1 MFLNDGAQVLHSGFF
16 LFLTMKRTQL
26 RDGTKVFCLRAP
38 EAKMLDH
45 HVDGYLNH
53 GISINDGDI
62 IFDVGAN
69 IGVFGIRAVQN
80 HPNAMVYCFEPI
92 PDINA
97 VLQKNADEFDSK
109 RMIVM
114 PYGIS
119 DEEMTATFSYFPN
132 TPALSTVHPEDWEND
147 PGAFKKAVKGSM
159 KNPPP
164 GMKWM
169 RLIPTAFSGMI
180 AKHLVKG
187 KKSVDCELKRLSTI
201 IKQEKVE
208 RIDLLKVDCEG
219 AELGVIKSID
229 QEDWSK
235 IKSIVVE
242 VNDANGRLDTIKSI
256 LKENGFTSIFV
267 EREPGLEETQLFNLF
282 ATRS

>member
-1 MFLNDGAQVLHSGFF
+1 
-16 LFLTMKRTQL
+16 MKTTQL

-53 GISINDGDI
+53 GIQIKDGDV

-69 IGVFGIRAVQN
+69 IGVFGVRAVQN
-80 HPNAMVYCFEPI
+80 HPNVKVYCFEPI
-92 PDINA
+92 PDINK
-97 VLQKNADEFDSK
+97 VLQKNADSFAPDRLK
-109 RMIVM
+109 VI

-132 TPALSTVHPEDWEND
+132 TPALSTLHPEDWEND
-147 PGAFKKAVKGSM
+147 PKAFQKAVKGTM
-159 KNPPP
+159 KNPPE

-169 RLIPTAFSGMI
+169 RVIPSVFSGVI
-180 AKHLVKG
+180 AKQLVKG
-187 KKSVDCELKRLSTI
+187 KKSVDCQLKRLSSI
-201 IKQEKVE
+201 IKEENVD

-229 QEDWSK
+229 NVDWPK
-235 IKSIVVE
+235 IQSLVVE
-242 VNDANGRLDTIKSI
+242 VHDSNGRLDTIKNI
-256 LKENGFTSIFV
+256 LKEQGFTSLYV
-267 EREPGLEETQLFNLF
+267 EREAGLEDTQLFNLF
-282 ATRS
+282 ATRK

>member
-1 MFLNDGAQVLHSGFF
+1 
-16 LFLTMKRTQL
+16 MKTTQL

-53 GISINDGDI
+53 GIEINDGDVV
-62 IFDVGAN
+62 FDVGAN
-69 IGVFGIRAVQN
+69 VGIFGIRAVQN
-80 HPNAMVYCFEPI
+80 HPNVRVYCFEPI

-97 VLQKNADEFDSK
+97 VLQKNADTFAPERLK
-109 RMIVM
+109 VM

-132 TPALSTVHPEDWEND
+132 TPALSTLHPEDWDND
-147 PGAFKKAVKGSM
+147 PKAFQKAVKGTM
-159 KNPPP
+159 KNPPD

-169 RLIPTAFSGMI
+169 RMIPTAFSGII
-180 AKHLVKG
+180 AKQLVKG

-201 IKQEKVE
+201 IQQENVD

-229 QEDWSK
+229 SEDWPK

-242 VNDANGRLDTIKSI
+242 VHDSNGRLDTIKNI
-256 LKENGFTSIFV
+256 LTEQGFTSLYV
-267 EREPGLEETQLFNLF
+267 EREAGLEDTQLFNLF
-282 ATRS
+282 ATRK